1 MRRISK
7 GFGEE
12 IRLKVKL
19 DHVGIVVERLDKE
32 IIDFYQEA
40 LGCLKPRYFKAKDDD
55 EDINYV
61 YLPFPKGDNYV
72 ELLAP
77 VRGPC
82 KEFLKKKG
90 QGSMFELCVEVDSM
104 KDFYDEMKKT
114 GITLVDSSGRTLPP
128 EKPYC
133 MIPGDDNK
141 YAYLP
146 NDKTF
151 GTRIE
156 LLERVTWTRE
166 TYWGKE
172 KA

>member
-1 MRRISK
+1 M
-7 GFGEE
+7 

-19 DHVGIVVERLDKE
+19 DHIGIVVEKLDKE
-32 IIDFYQEA
+32 ILDFYQEA
-40 LGCLKPRYFKAKDDD
+40 LGCLKPRSFHVQDTD
-55 EDINYV
+55 EEINYV

-82 KEFLKKKG
+82 KDFLKKKG
-90 QGSMFELCVEVDSM
+90 QGTMFELCVEVDSM
-104 KDFYDEMKKT
+104 KEFYDEMKKR
-114 GITLVDSSGRTLPP
+114 GITLVDSGGRSLPP

-146 NDKTF
+146 TDKTF
-151 GTRIE
+151 GTTIE
-156 LLERVTWTRE
+156 LLERVKWKRD

>member
-1 MRRISK
+1 MIW
-7 GFGEE
+7 
-12 IRLKVKL
+12 LKVKL
-19 DHVGIVVERLDKE
+19 DHIGIVVEKLDKE
-32 IIDFYQEA
+32 ILDFYQEA
-40 LGCLKPRYFKAKDDD
+40 FGCLKPRSFHVQDTD
-55 EDINYV
+55 EEINYV

-82 KEFLKKKG
+82 RDFLKKKG
-90 QGSMFELCVEVDSM
+90 QGTMFELCVEVDSM
-104 KDFYDEMKKT
+104 KEFYDEMKKR
-114 GITLVDSSGRTLPP
+114 GITLVDSGGRSLPP

-146 NDKTF
+146 TDKTF
-151 GTRIE
+151 GTTIE
-156 LLERVTWTRE
+156 LLERVKWKRD

-172 KA
+172 RA